1 VSKSKPVDGNERDVF
16 IGSLLEVVAE
26 LMLEADGEHTYA
38 IITEGPEDYRKGE
51 GRLILIPPRADA

>member
-1 VSKSKPVDGNERDVF
+1 MSKSKPDEETDGLVF
-16 IGSLLEVVAE
+16 VGSLIEVVAD
-26 LMLEADGEHTYA
+26 LILEADGEHTYA

>member
-1 VSKSKPVDGNERDVF
+1 MSKSKPDEDTDGLVF
-16 IGSLLEVVAE
+16 VGSLIEVVAD
-26 LMLEADGEHTYA
+26 LILEADGEHTYA

>member
-1 VSKSKPVDGNERDVF
+1 VSKSQPGDEELVF
-16 IGSLLEVVAE
+16 VGSLLEVVAE
-26 LMLEADGEHTYA
+26 LMLEADGEQTYA

>member
-1 VSKSKPVDGNERDVF
+1 VSKSKPDDDELVF
-16 IGSLLEVVAE
+16 VGSLLEVVAE
-26 LMLEADGEHTYA
+26 LMLEADGEQTYA

>member
-1 VSKSKPVDGNERDVF
+1 MSKSQPGDEELVF
-16 IGSLLEVVAE
+16 VGSLLDVVAE